1 MTQTVPHAAV
11 RQREVSVIRPVS
23 GEVGTLQ
30 KRIPWVRHLRPLVAS
45 DITVLIMSNVNRRR
59 LHLLFVSGAGGRK
72 GKRGR
77 ALHSDGDN
85 LTPRDGSHDGGAVR
99 CTVERRSK

>member
-30 KRIPWVRHLRPLVAS
+30 KRIPCIRHLRPLVAS
-45 DITVLIMSNVNRRR
+45 DITVLIMSSHFESLYDPLSFYWRNGRITLSLVY
-59 LHLLFVSGAGGRK
+59 LH
-72 GKRGR
+72 
-77 ALHSDGDN
+77 
-85 LTPRDGSHDGGAVR
+85 
-99 CTVERRSK
+99 